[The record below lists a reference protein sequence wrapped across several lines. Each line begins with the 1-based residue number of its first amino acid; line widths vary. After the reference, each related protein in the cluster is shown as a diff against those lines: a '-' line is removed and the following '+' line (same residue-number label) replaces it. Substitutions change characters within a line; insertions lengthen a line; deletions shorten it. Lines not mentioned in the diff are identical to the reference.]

1 MKIAFLGAVPVH
13 SWLTGAPAKKWE
25 HPAPWVMATVRPL
38 LALGAQGRLFTSS
51 RAVSLRRT
59 LTSNNLPVEI
69 LPRRVPLRL
78 DRLMDYCGAGMQFR
92 PRIRAYA
99 PDVVLA
105 YGTETGYAS
114 IGVHSKLPCV
124 IFVQGIVEKLAPW
137 LKVGPFAC
145 QRMQTAERCAVT
157 HARAFLAETQF
168 AADWIKTI
176 RPDARVRVVPHP
188 LTLDPQ
194 PWLGRAK
201 HPNKVVCVASLARY
215 KGVDTV
221 IRAFAPLA
229 RGNAELAIIGSG
241 PGLEA
246 LQELAAELGA
256 TGHIH
261 FRGYLP
267 HEAVLDELA
276 SAAVCV
282 LGSRMDTAP
291 NVITEAHALGTP
303 VVGTAAGGIPEMID
317 SGTDGFVVP
326 ADQPVA
332 MQDRLHELLHH
343 PQKAAAMGEAGRIKV
358 LRVNDPV
365 AVARAI
371 FEFLT
376 EITAHP

>member
-13 SWLTGAPAKKWE
+13 PWLTGAPAQKWE
-25 HPAPWVMATVRPL
+25 HPAPWVMGTVRPL
-38 LALGAQGRLFTSS
+38 LTLGAQGRLFTCS
-51 RAVSLRRT
+51 RSTSLRQT
-59 LTSNNLPVEI
+59 ITSNNLPVEI

-78 DRLMDYCGAGMQFR
+78 DRLMDYRGASMQFR

-114 IGVHSKLPCV
+114 IGVHSEIPCV

-137 LKVGPFAC
+137 LDVSPFAC
-145 QRMQTAERCAVT
+145 RRMQVAERRAVT
-157 HARAFLAETQF
+157 KAAALLAETRF
-168 AADWIKTI
+168 AADWIKSI
-176 RPDARVRVVPHP
+176 SPGSPVRVVPHP
-188 LTLDPQ
+188 LTFDPQ
-194 PWLGRAK
+194 PWFGRAK
-201 HPNKVVCVASLARY
+201 HLNKVVCVASLARY

-229 RGNAELAIIGSG
+229 RGNMELAIIGSG
-241 PGLEA
+241 PELES
-246 LQELAAELGA
+246 LQRLAVELGA

-267 HEAVLDELA
+267 REAVLEELA
-276 SAAVCV
+276 NASVCV

-303 VVGTAAGGIPEMID
+303 VVGTAAGGIPEMII
-317 SGTDGFVVP
+317 SGTDGFIVP
-326 ADQPVA
+326 MDQPAV
-332 MQDRLHELLHH
+332 MQDRLQELLHH
-343 PQKAAAMGEAGRIKV
+343 PQKAAAMGEAGRVKV
-358 LRVNDPV
+358 LRINDPA

-371 FEFLT
+371 LEFLT